1 MKIHDKRDYNK
12 LLLTIHYK
20 DFIKIYKNRIT
31 EPYPVLTI
39 DTFYFDITC

>member
-12 LLLTIHYK
+12 LLLIIHYE
-20 DFIKIYKNRIT
+20 DFIKICKKCIT

-39 DTFYFDITC
+39 DIFYFDITC